1 MISSRNKTLHYT
13 LNEGSIFREQM
24 MGLHRENEFQTF
36 IDYEQDDAS
45 EVTHKKHIRKQ
56 LEKRMEQKRL
66 KEELEFFDG
75 ELDGEFDWDYVDK

>member
-1 MISSRNKTLHYT
+1 
-13 LNEGSIFREQM
+13 

-45 EVTHKKHIRKQ
+45 EVMHKKHIRKQ

>member
-1 MISSRNKTLHYT
+1 
-13 LNEGSIFREQM
+13 
-24 MGLHRENEFQTF
+24 MGLHREHEFQTF
-36 IDYEQDDAS
+36 IDYEQDDAA

-56 LEKRMEQKRL
+56 LENRMEKKRL